1 MARKTIT
8 IRYGDLATTVG
19 YFSGSSIESISRS
32 ASASF
37 VAPALQLSASPSGPA
52 LSANDPI
59 PNVAWASLSSAAPM
73 RVTDDPLPLAMQPS
87 ASSEGLPDD
96 PAFQGQYIK
105 FERVLSHL
113 ASERT
118 WLAWLRAALTLL
130 GVSFTLWELYAK
142 VSSDSQPILKEVV
155 YWLGIG
161 YAVVVPLTI
170 VVGWVRY
177 EKTKAVLALS
187 DSRIHEHFGH
197 LGVKLQACTL
207 GIVLLMTIVS
217 YSSLGRYY
225 IFDNT

>member
-1 MARKTIT
+1 MARQTIT
-8 IRYGDLATTVG
+8 IRYGELATTIG
-19 YFSGSSIESISRS
+19 YFAGSSIGSISRS
-32 ASASF
+32 ASAAF
-37 VAPALQLSASPSGPA
+37 VVPALQLSASPQGPV

-59 PNVAWASLSSAAPM
+59 PNVAWASLSSAVKK
-73 RVTDDPLPLAMQPS
+73 RVDNEPVPLPTEPS
-87 ASSEGLPDD
+87 ATPEDLPDD

-142 VSSDSQPILKEVV
+142 VSSESQPILKEVV

-177 EKTKAVLALS
+177 ERTKAVLALPDTS
-187 DSRIHEHFGH
+187 LHEHFGH
-197 LGVKLQACTL
+197 LGVKLQAFIL
-207 GIVLLMTIVS
+207 GIVLLMTVVS

-225 IFDNT
+225 IFNNT